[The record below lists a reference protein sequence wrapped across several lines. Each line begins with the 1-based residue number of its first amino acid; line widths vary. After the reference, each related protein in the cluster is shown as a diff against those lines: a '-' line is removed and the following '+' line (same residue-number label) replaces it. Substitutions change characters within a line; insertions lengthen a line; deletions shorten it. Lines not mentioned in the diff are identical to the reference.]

1 MGRGR
6 RGIREKF
13 VRIGILGGTFD
24 PIHLGHLRSAEEIC
38 EYLDLDRVYLIPSA
52 SPPHKTKKPV
62 ISFKHRLAMTRLASD
77 SSPLLETMD
86 LEGRRAGHS
95 YSIETLR
102 EFHRIFRPDP
112 DLFFIL
118 GMDAF
123 LEIRTWREYKYLF
136 DYAHFVIITR
146 AGFQSHDLMSV
157 LSGLDVGI
165 KRQEDESD
173 LFVAPSGKTVMLIRT
188 AVMDIS
194 STRIREMVKEDR
206 SIRFLVPGSVRTY
219 IAKKGLYRNDAT
231 DR

>member
-1 MGRGR
+1 M
-6 RGIREKF
+6 
-13 VRIGILGGTFD
+13 RIGILGGTFD
-24 PIHLGHLRSAEEIC
+24 PIHLGHLRCAEEIC
-38 EYLDLDRVYLIPSA
+38 QELNLENVYLVPSA
-52 SPPHKTKKPV
+52 SPPHKTKMPV
-62 ISFKHRLAMTRLASD
+62 TSFKHRLAMTRLAAD
-77 SSPLLETMD
+77 ISPYIEAVD

-102 EFHRIFRPDP
+102 EFYRIFGRDA

-123 LEIRTWREYKYLF
+123 LEIRTWKEYKYLF

-157 LSGLDVGI
+157 LSELDAGI
-165 KRQEDESD
+165 KRKKDESD
-173 LFVAPSGKTVMLIRT
+173 LFVAPSGKTVMLIRA

-194 STRIREMVKEDR
+194 STRIRTMIKENR
-206 SIRFLVPGSVRTY
+206 SIRFLVPESVRTY
-219 IAKKGLYRNDAT
+219 IAEKGLYRNDAT

>member
-1 MGRGR
+1 M
-6 RGIREKF
+6 
-13 VRIGILGGTFD
+13 RIGILGGTFD

-38 EYLDLDRVYLIPSA
+38 QYLDLERVYLIPSA
-52 SPPHKTKKPV
+52 SPPHKTKEPV

-77 SSPLLETMD
+77 GSPLLETMD

-123 LEIRTWREYKYLF
+123 LEIRTWKEYKYLF

-165 KRQEDESD
+165 KRQADESD

-194 STRIREMVKEDR
+194 STRIREMVKKDR

>member
-1 MGRGR
+1 M
-6 RGIREKF
+6 
-13 VRIGILGGTFD
+13 RIGILGGTFD
-24 PIHLGHLRSAEEIC
+24 PIHLGHLRCAEEIC
-38 EYLDLDRVYLIPSA
+38 QELNLENVYLIPSA
-52 SPPHKTKKPV
+52 SPPHKTKMPV
-62 ISFKHRLAMTRLASD
+62 TSFKHRLAMTRLAAD
-77 SSPLLETMD
+77 ISPYIEAVD

-102 EFHRIFRPDP
+102 EFYRIFGRDA

-123 LEIRTWREYKYLF
+123 LEIRTWKEYKYLF
-136 DYAHFVIITR
+136 DYAHFVILTR

-157 LSGLDVGI
+157 LSELDAGI
-165 KRQEDESD
+165 KRKEDEPD
-173 LFVAPSGKTVMLIRT
+173 LFVAPSGKTVMLIRA

-194 STRIREMVKEDR
+194 STRIRAMVKENK
-206 SIRFLVPGSVRTY
+206 SIRFLVPESVRTY

>member
-1 MGRGR
+1 MET
-6 RGIREKF
+6 REKF

-38 EYLDLDRVYLIPSA
+38 QYLDLERVYLIPSA
-52 SPPHKTKKPV
+52 SPPHKTKEPV

-123 LEIRTWREYKYLF
+123 LEIRTWKEYKYLF

-188 AVMDIS
+188 AIMDIS